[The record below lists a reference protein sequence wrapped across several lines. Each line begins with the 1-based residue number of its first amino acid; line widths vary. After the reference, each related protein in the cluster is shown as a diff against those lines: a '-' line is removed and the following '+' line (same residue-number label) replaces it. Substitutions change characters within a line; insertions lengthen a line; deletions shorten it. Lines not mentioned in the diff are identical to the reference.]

1 MIIVNDP
8 ALAYEVLEKRSARH
22 SSRPKQHFAGEMY
35 VAPHRETTYRTPT
48 NMTDAIFCRIGWEN
62 SLGLS
67 PYSSQF
73 RAYRKKTAKV
83 VGSPTAA
90 SRFNRLQ
97 EAEVGYFLLHLLDSP
112 KGLVEHFRKLSFYL
126 LVVPRSVLTL
136 MVHQRSRLGHLE
148 DSLRLQR
155 RTAWERPLINLAGD
169 ATDKFA
175 KAGVPGA

>member
-22 SSRPKQHFAGEMY
+22 SSRPKQHFAGEM
-35 VAPHRETTYRTPT
+35 
-48 NMTDAIFCRIGWEN
+48 IGWEN